1 MLEWLKE
8 YYVYILAGISLIS
21 ILLNIIILVIKH
33 VPLSR
38 IVKVI
43 SLVPSL
49 ITQAEKI
56 FLISNNGSNKKEI
69 VRQLYDKL
77 LNDYGVAKYSK
88 YIDIDNL
95 IEEILKTPTKKGE

>member
-77 LNDYGVAKYSK
+77 LNYYGVAKYSK